1 MKKIV
6 AITSFCFFFGAL
18 LNAQSSD
25 LRLGFQV
32 SPSFSFMATDDNQI
46 NSNGT
51 NLGLKLGMIA
61 EMYFQ
66 ENYAFFTGLGFA
78 FNSGG
83 TLRHEQG
90 GQIWTRS
97 ELPQGVNP
105 TFFTGVDLKYNIQY
119 VEIPFGL
126 KFRTNSFGYLRYWA
140 EIPVLTLGFRSQDRG
155 AIMQPGTNKD
165 KIIIK
170 KEVGALALSW
180 GLGGGVEYELSPN
193 ASLVGGINYQRIF
206 TDVTRDVSDDDSKGY
221 TSHII
226 LRIGVMF

>member
-1 MKKIV
+1 MNKILAT
-6 AITSFCFFFGAL
+6 AIFCLFFGYQL
-18 LNAQSSD
+18 QAQTND

-32 SPSFSFMATDDNQI
+32 SPSFSYMATDDNQI

-51 NLGLKLGMIA
+51 NLGLKLGMLA

-66 ENYAFFTGLGFA
+66 ENYAFITGIGFS

-90 GQIWTRS
+90 GKIWTRS
-97 ELPQGVNP
+97 ELPQGVDP
-105 TFFTGVDLKYNIQY
+105 TFFPGVDLKYNIQY

-126 KFRTNSFGYLRYWA
+126 KFRTNAFGYLRYWA
-140 EIPVLTLGFRSQDRG
+140 EIPVITLGFRSQARG
-155 AIMQPGTNKD
+155 AISQAGINED

-193 ASLVGGINYQRIF
+193 ASLVGGINYQRVF
-206 TDVTRDVSDDDSKGY
+206 TDVTRDVADDNSKGY
-221 TSHII
+221 TNHIV
-226 LRIGVMF
+226 LRVGVMF